1 MRHFIHLLA
10 IRAHESRWLVDFID
24 ELEKSSDNRD
34 TIYLRQSLVLAKLQ
48 LGDAPGA
55 RADLVN
61 GMQHVPWLYCTLFQE
76 LNLDTPPS
84 IWGINAD
91 SDSRTFWTKL
101 YIYQVKDLWNNPQAI
116 GLLQDVAKSIA
127 KVDVSGLPADDSPA
141 DIGVTRLAYLDGQT
155 SLLAV
160 APRELLDRQPNY
172 EFDPLPPPEEENI
185 FTGVGTRLPWQN
197 QSGQQDTESSDIEA
211 RMRNLF
217 GRNAGPVPAAG
228 GVMGIDQD
236 DEVDLGGLD
245 IDDEELRRDLEEHAR
260 GGDGAGLFATLMQL
274 LSGGR
279 GDRTEDTGIRSED
292 GDEWEEEA
300 EGLPGSWPEDDTD
313 NETGHAPNN
322 QY

>member
-1 MRHFIHLLA
+1 MHAESNGFTVLILRGVDDAHLLA
-10 IRAHESRWLVDFID
+10 HGIRKDGEIFQTGKSRHPSARGSKQDPCKTACGESIPDVSPPCPRILPAATAR
-24 ELEKSSDNRD
+24 E
-34 TIYLRQSLVLAKLQ
+34 VLACGSGKANSAYGHHDIVCL
-48 LGDAPGA
+48 
-55 RADLVN
+55 
-61 GMQHVPWLYCTLFQE
+61 
-76 LNLDTPPS
+76 
-84 IWGINAD
+84 
-91 SDSRTFWTKL
+91 
-101 YIYQVKDLWNNPQAI
+101 
-116 GLLQDVAKSIA
+116 
-127 KVDVSGLPADDSPA
+127 VDVSGLPADDFPA
-141 DIGVTRLAYLDGQT
+141 DIGATRLAYLDGQT

-160 APRELLDRQPNY
+160 APRGLLDRQPNY

-245 IDDEELRRDLEEHAR
+245 IEDEELRRDLEEHAR